1 MRTFSLLLTSLMVRS
16 SSLLRSYSDLSTV
29 TVPVSTVTVP
39 VFKKK
44 NSEGDNTVD

>member
-29 TVPVSTVTVP
+29 TVPV
-39 VFKKK
+39 FKKK